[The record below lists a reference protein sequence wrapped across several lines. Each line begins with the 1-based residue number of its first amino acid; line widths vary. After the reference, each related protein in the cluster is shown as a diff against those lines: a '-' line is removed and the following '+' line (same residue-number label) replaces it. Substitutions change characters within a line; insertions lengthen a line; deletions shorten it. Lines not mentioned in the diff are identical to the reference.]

1 MAHIIKMASVLEN
14 RYKTYKKRA
23 IVGLIVAGV
32 CAAACLVSVVSFLA
46 VLAIPCMLGAQAAL
60 VFAGV
65 MFNKARTVGSGVQGE
80 SATAHIIAALSDDYY
95 GLQNVTVSYDGKASE
110 IDIVVVGP
118 TGVFAVEAK
127 NMGGIIHADGA
138 ERQWV
143 QHKIGRRGT
152 PYSNT
157 FYSPVKQVR
166 THVYRLANHLRDNGF
181 RVTVESAVYF
191 SNPETQVRQINED
204 SRTPVFSAAENGG
217 ADLLAYITRFPVV
230 LHPDRVRRIVEHLR
244 TQHV

>member
-14 RYKTYKKRA
+14 RYKTYKKR
-23 IVGLIVAGV
+23 VVTGLIIAAVCGGV
-32 CAAACLVSVVSFLA
+32 GMVLFALFMII
-46 VLAIPCMLGAQAAL
+46 LAIPCMMGMQAAF
-60 VFAGV
+60 VFAAV
-65 MFNKARTVGSGVQGE
+65 MFAKARTVGSGVQGE
-80 SATAHIIAALSDDYY
+80 SAQARLLSLLPDDYY
-95 GLQNVTVSYDGKASE
+95 ILQNLTVTYEDKSSE
-110 IDIVVVGP
+110 IDAVVVGP

-127 NMGGIIHADGA
+127 NMGGLIEANGA

-230 LHPDRVRRIVEHLR
+230 LHPDRVQRIVDFLKTHR
-244 TQHV
+244 